1 MGNKSKGRGRKRK
14 RAYRGNQHK
23 IQEVSQEVTAEEI
36 ALVEENEPED
46 DLVVAQASSSDDGD
60 DGEATDSSS
69 SDTESDSEEDTHVT
83 RELTGNRI
91 IDISCLDELLSE
103 VAVCSN
109 CRKGQLTLQ
118 ESECVGLVPM
128 WILECDTCNVRTEM
142 AMGKKPDQAKFFD
155 INRRSTLAMRLVG
168 RGRDALDKI
177 CAVLDLPGPVANS
190 MSLSLSRRPNGRCH
204 AALLATLVAS
214 SSSSS
219 TAITTTFTTTA

>member
-1 MGNKSKGRGRKRK
+1 MTRLTRLTRLSSR
-14 RAYRGNQHK
+14 
-23 IQEVSQEVTAEEI
+23 
-36 ALVEENEPED
+36 PWD
-46 DLVVAQASSSDDGD
+46 DLVVAQASSSNDGD
-60 DGEATDSSS
+60 DDEATDSSS

-83 RELTGNRI
+83 CELTGNHI

-142 AMGKKPDQAKFFD
+142 AMGEKPDQAKFFD

-177 CAVLDLPGPVANS
+177 CAVLDLPAPVAKLAFDRHNS
-190 MSLSLSRRPNGRCH
+190 ALHLAAEEAAHESMTHWAKELRDRRLADGVDRPRDVDAPRSLIPLWYADSDL
-204 AALLATLVAS
+204 
-214 SSSSS
+214 
-219 TAITTTFTTTA
+219 I